1 MEFVW
6 LIIVLLLTVIEVFTA
21 GLTTIWFVASGLL
34 SLVLAIF
41 FDNILFET
49 AVFVL
54 GGSILLVTTRPIL
67 LKYIK
72 PKSVPLNYDRIIGM
86 EGIAL
91 QDINKEDGEV
101 KVDGKVWSA
110 YSKQKILKDEK
121 VRILEIHSTKLEV
134 EKVEE

>member
-34 SLVLAIF
+34 SLVLALF
-41 FDNILFET
+41 FDNILLEM

-54 GGSILLVTTRPIL
+54 GGSILLITTRPIL
-67 LKYIK
+67 LKYVK
-72 PKSVPLNYDRIIGM
+72 PTSVPLNYDRIIGM

-91 QDINKEDGEV
+91 QDINKETGEV
-101 KVDGKVWSA
+101 KVDGKIWSA